1 MIIYSVLNSQR
12 EFRTDEYANNV
23 IYYYR
28 EEAIKLPEV
37 LLLIQLVPSHLYFIK
52 KILPVTKLTNPVRI
66 TEFRCAS

>member
-52 KILPVTKLTNPVRI
+52 KSFQLP
-66 TEFRCAS
+66 S